1 MQHRKIKIL
10 KKDEVPPDQKI
21 YPEYSFASNSK
32 SDKYNTRVSS
42 HLSSL
47 VVTYRKNKK
56 YLIPFSTQVSEVCDT
71 TPADIRLMTVRHQSK
86 LVDELI
92 DRSTQIVEFFNVDN
106 FDNFD
111 NPDYIEAYRYE

>member
-1 MQHRKIKIL
+1 MIKIL

-21 YPEYSFASNSK
+21 YPEYSFESYDK
-32 SDKYNTRVSS
+32 SYADGRTIVSS
-42 HLSSL
+42 KLSSL
-47 VVTYRKNKK
+47 VVIYRKNKK
-56 YLIPFSTQVSEVCDT
+56 YLIPFSCQMSDLCFKN
-71 TPADIRLMTVRHQSK
+71 PADIKLMTVKHQSK

>member
-1 MQHRKIKIL
+1 MIKIL
-10 KKDEVPPDQKI
+10 KKGEVPPDKKI
-21 YPEYSFASNSK
+21 YPEYSFASYNVA
-32 SDKYNTRVSS
+32 DKYHTRVSS

-47 VVTYRKNKK
+47 VVIYRKNKK
-56 YLIPFSTQVSEVCDT
+56 YLIPFSTQITEVCDT
-71 TPADIRLMTVRHQSK
+71 TPADIKLMTVKHQSE

-106 FDNFD
+106 LNNFD